1 MATTPTT
8 TTERELTLRSALARI
23 AGMATAAAEHERS
36 SSALL
41 ALSDILEEAERA
53 LDLTSAETQLHAE
66 EEAAF
71 EVWRATSDT
80 SFARYTGSLSDL
92 PL

>member
-1 MATTPTT
+1 MTPTT
-8 TTERELTLRSALARI
+8 TTDRELALRGALSRI
-23 AGMATAAAEHERS
+23 AGMATAAAEHEQS

-41 ALSDILEEAERA
+41 TLSDILEEAERA
-53 LDLTSAETQLHAE
+53 LDLTSSEAQAHAA

-71 EVWRATSDT
+71 DAWRAASDA

-92 PL
+92 PF